1 MRKLLFLSIFGI
13 LCLISAAQQPPISH
27 VEINNVRA
35 TILGNGSC
43 YVLQNHDSVAGAP
56 YNICSTWE
64 VPNGSGKETL
74 HQHSLWCGG
83 LDSNGNL
90 HLSALRYGNNG
101 QDYWMGPLKTANASV
116 DLMTSLRFHHVW
128 CITRAE
134 IDQFIANHGS
144 IGYIIPDDILSWPAH
159 GSAGYAANLAPFVDV
174 NGDGQYNPADGDYP
188 DIKGDQCLFFIFND
202 SYDEHNETHGAKLGL
217 EIHGMVYAFN
227 AQDDEALNNT
237 VFVNYKLCNRS
248 SNNYSDVYVG
258 LWNDWGIGCG
268 DDDFVGCDV
277 LRNSC
282 FAYNGTPIDSC
293 SEPIAYNDNPPV
305 QVCTILSGPDGMR
318 LSGFVCHDDSD
329 GGTGYPRNAQEYYN
343 LLRGIW
349 RDGNVVKYGGSGY
362 PNNPN
367 TVGPACHYMYPGDS
381 DPDNVGTNG
390 AAPNGGYNSNGVYW
404 TEEHEGDMPGERKG
418 VASIGPF
425 SFPANSMKEFDYAMT
440 TVWGDGIQTARE
452 RMGAFID
459 HISVFFDS
467 YTNKTIKFIKNGT
480 DLMIRSHLSAENDIM
495 VTMYLRQGNTTF
507 KDLYVGERSL
517 SDIELCSDNY
527 LIRSI
532 NDMTCG
538 VGVNTFAGLYA
549 QHGWSIPLMIVY
561 SQSLDE
567 SDVGSIWAD
576 QNGCR
581 FIIGKV
587 IESCIFLIPEITMGL
602 DGIYTASWNRKMD
615 FPIFLTHISGAVHTN
630 IIYGNS
636 ERYDLLIQQVTDRK
650 IIVDG
655 IEITNDGV
663 YKCNH
668 LSIQEHILGFNVGK
682 IENWFPVPEYQ
693 GSLMDF
699 DRIFDFNNGMNV
711 TCNTILDCKYPFVIN
726 NYRGIQPQFPLQ
738 KGSFHSYSFL
748 PKIKIIVND
757 NRIDIPFNS
766 DDGTIPQIVIRR
778 NTNHLYDVNKQPER
792 CINFLK
798 DNMGNYLVGM
808 SGGLSLTKGLSVDSI
823 RNANIHLNRNTTM
836 YGGETSIANKYY
848 PRLID
853 GDSFENPIDTSF
865 LAESSA
871 YITWFDPNIN
881 DCFVYYYKDDD
892 SYILYVHAF
901 EAMPKVRINLP
912 KFMNGMVVDSII
924 EQTTGSSLLT
934 ERVVGERL
942 YMSFN
947 TDDNVANYIV
957 LKLKSTWN

>member
-27 VEINNVRA
+27 IEINNVRA

-237 VFVNYKLCNRS
+237 VFVNYKLYNRS

-425 SFPANSMKEFDYAMT
+425 SFPANSMKELDYAMT

-459 HISVFFDS
+459 HVSVFFDS

-480 DLMIRSHLSAENDIM
+480 DLMIRSRLSAENDIM
-495 VTMYLRQGNTTF
+495 VTMYLRKGNTTF
-507 KDLYVGERSL
+507 RYLYVGNKSL
-517 SDIELCSDNY
+517 DDSGLASDENK
-527 LIRSI
+527 IRSI
-532 NDMTCG
+532 SDMVG
-538 VGVNTFAGLYA
+538 PVGVKTFWALYA
-549 QHGWSIPLMIVY
+549 QHGWAIPRMI
-561 SQSLDE
+561 SGSHNLDE
-567 SDVGSIWAD
+567 NDIGSKWED
-576 QNGCR
+576 SNGHR
-581 FIIGKV
+581 FLIGK
-587 IESCIFLIPEITMGL
+587 IDGPIIYLLPEITM
-602 DGIYTASWNRKMD
+602 DTNGIYSASWKHSLGY
-615 FPIFLTHISGAVHTN
+615 PSILTHVSGATHTSPLA
-630 IIYGNS
+630 GS
-636 ERYDLLIQQVTDRK
+636 SSRYDLPIQQVTNRRFY
-650 IIVDG
+650 IDG
-655 IEITNDGV
+655 IEIADDGQ
-663 YKCNH
+663 YYGNQLQIH
-668 LSIQEHILGFNVGK
+668 EHILGYNIGK
-682 IENWFPVPEYQ
+682 VRKWFPEPEYD
-693 GSLMDF
+693 GVLIEF
-699 DRIFDFNNGMNV
+699 DRSFVFDNGMNV
-711 TCNTILDCKYPFVIN
+711 TCNTQWHCRYPFFITT
-726 NYRGIQPQFPLQ
+726 YRSIQPQFPLLNNQ
-738 KGSFHSYSFL
+738 FHSYTFI
-748 PKIKIIVND
+748 PKVQSIHNN
-757 NRIDIPFNS
+757 NRVDMPFNS
-766 DDGTIPQIVIRR
+766 DDGTLPQINIHR
-778 NTNHLYDVNKQPER
+778 NATNLYNVDKQPER
-792 CINFLK
+792 CVNYLK
-798 DNMGNYLVGM
+798 NAGGDYLVGM
-808 SGGLSLTKGLSVDSI
+808 AGGCSMTKGLSMDSI
-823 RNANIHLNRNTTM
+823 RNINIHIGNTTAL
-836 YGGETSIANKYY
+836 YGGGSGVQNKFYPSIVY
-848 PRLID
+848 
-853 GDSFENPIDTSF
+853 SFEAPVDTSF
-865 LAESSA
+865 VAEVSGYYS
-871 YITWFDPNIN
+871 WFDPNIN

-892 SYILYVHAF
+892 SYVLYVHAF